1 MTGQSLGS
9 TPNHGDAGL
18 KIPDHGVRE
27 ADISDGHLLARAA
40 AGDLEAFNVIVERY
54 QRAVYSASW
63 GILRDQMQAEDATQD
78 TFIRAWNAIESF
90 QGDNARPWLLRI
102 ATNRSLDLI
111 RQRTRQATG
120 SLDEQVAEQ
129 EPRWST
135 LSPPEVPEREA
146 EKHELSHRLERAIA
160 VLPEDQR
167 VAIVLADVLGY
178 DYSEIADLTD
188 AAIGTVKSRISRG
201 RTRLRSILLH
211 DDLAREHLS
220 RLIRQEE

>member
-1 MTGQSLGS
+1 MSGQSQGS
-9 TPNHGDAGL
+9 TPNHGDGEL
-18 KIPDHGVRE
+18 ETPDHGVT
-27 ADISDGHLLARAA
+27 DIDIPDGALLARAA
-40 AGDLEAFNVIVERY
+40 AGDLDAFNVIVERY
-54 QRAVYSASW
+54 QRAVYHASW
-63 GILRDQMQAEDATQD
+63 GILRDQMHAEDVTQD

-146 EKHELSHRLERAIA
+146 EKHELSDRLEKAIA

-167 VAIVLADVLGY
+167 VAIVLADVMGY
-178 DYSEIADLTD
+178 DYSEIAELTE
-188 AAIGTVKSRISRG
+188 AAIGTIKSRISRG
-201 RTRLRSILLH
+201 RTRLRSILLN

-220 RLIRQEE
+220 LLIRHEE

>member
-1 MTGQSLGS
+1 M
-9 TPNHGDAGL
+9 
-18 KIPDHGVRE
+18 PDHGVNDN
-27 ADISDGHLLARAA
+27 DIPDGDLLAKAA
-40 AGDLEAFNVIVERY
+40 AGDLDAFNVIVERY
-54 QRAVYSASW
+54 QRAVYHASW

-146 EKHELSHRLERAIA
+146 EKHELSDRLEKAIA

-167 VAIVLADVLGY
+167 VAIVLADVMGY
-178 DYSEIADLTD
+178 DYSEIAELTD
-188 AAIGTVKSRISRG
+188 AAIGTIKSRISRG
-201 RTRLRSILLH
+201 RTRLRSILLN

-220 RLIRQEE
+220 QLIRQEE